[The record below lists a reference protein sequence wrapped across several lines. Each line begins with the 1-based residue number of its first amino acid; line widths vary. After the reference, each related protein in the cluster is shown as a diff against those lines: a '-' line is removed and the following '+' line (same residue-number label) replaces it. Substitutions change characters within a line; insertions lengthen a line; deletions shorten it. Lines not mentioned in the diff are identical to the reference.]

1 MKKQMKLQHVLLAV
15 LATFF
20 WGSAYPSIKIGYEL
34 FHISGNDIG
43 SKLLFA
49 GARFTI
55 AGVLLLLFFKAAREV
70 TKTKTVIFKK
80 EDMGHLF
87 LLGLIQTTIQYIF
100 FYLGLAN
107 TTGAKGAIMN
117 SFTAFFPIII
127 APFFFKKDR
136 ITAQKIAGCIIGLIG
151 IVVINFNGDSL
162 AGFRI
167 TGEGFVLIA
176 AMTQG
181 IASIYSKKLAGRIH
195 VVLIA
200 GYQLLFGGIMLLGI
214 GAVTGG
220 NLSFSLSGIGLL
232 LYMALISSVAFS
244 VWNYLLLNNS
254 VSAVSIYN
262 LLIPVFGT
270 ILSGIFL
277 KENIFTISHGA
288 AIFCV
293 CAGIWIVN
301 KNKS

>member
-34 FHISGNDIG
+34 FHISGKDIG

-49 GARFTI
+49 GVRFTI
-55 AGVLLLLFFKAAREV
+55 AGVLLLLFFKVAREV

-136 ITAQKIAGCIIGLIG
+136 LTIQKIAGCVIGLIG

-162 AGFRI
+162 AGFRL

-181 IASIYSKKLAGRIH
+181 IASIYSKKLAEGIH

-220 NLSFSLSGIGLL
+220 NLSFSMSGIGLL

-277 KENIFTISHGA
+277 KENIFTISHAA

-293 CAGIWIVN
+293 CVGIWIVN
-301 KNKS
+301 KNK

>member
-34 FHISGNDIG
+34 FHISGKDIG

-55 AGVLLLLFFKAAREV
+55 AGVLLLLFFKVAREV

-136 ITAQKIAGCIIGLIG
+136 LTIQKIAGCVIGLIG

-162 AGFRI
+162 AGFRL

-181 IASIYSKKLAGRIH
+181 IASIYSKKLAEGIH

-200 GYQLLFGGIMLLGI
+200 GYQLLLGGIMLLGI
-214 GAVTGG
+214 GVVTGG
-220 NLSFSLSGIGLL
+220 NLSFSMSGIGLL

-277 KENIFTISHGA
+277 KENIFTISHAA

-293 CAGIWIVN
+293 CVGIWIVN
-301 KNKS
+301 KNK